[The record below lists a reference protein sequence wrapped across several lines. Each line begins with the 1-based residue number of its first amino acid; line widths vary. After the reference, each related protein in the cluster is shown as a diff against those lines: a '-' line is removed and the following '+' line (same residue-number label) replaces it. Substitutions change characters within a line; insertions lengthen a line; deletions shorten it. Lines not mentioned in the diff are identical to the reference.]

1 MYTSTLNEHWVLSCA
16 CSRKS
21 SCVQARPPA
30 LRKYCLFDYIE
41 IEILHNC
48 CIYASRPPKTIQ
60 TVTISHSMLQN
71 QVSIEVRLSRHCV
84 RTWYRFLLGSK
95 QVFTKQ
101 GCRCWPLVAKFAQ
114 IWPLLIF
121 FGHVPQG
128 LDFWPLSE
136 IFGHFP
142 IFLATFDIFLGFH
155 TVKHIISS

>member
-114 IWPLLIF
+114 ICPLLF
-121 FGHVPQG
+121 
-128 LDFWPLSE
+128 
-136 IFGHFP
+136 
-142 IFLATFDIFLGFH
+142 FLATKLTRLHPSTDYIN
-155 TVKHIISS
+155 

>member
-95 QVFTKQ
+95 QLFTKQ

-121 FGHVPQG
+121 
-128 LDFWPLSE
+128 
-136 IFGHFP
+136 
-142 IFLATFDIFLGFH
+142 LATKLTRLHPSTDYINWLFLLLPS
-155 TVKHIISS
+155 TD